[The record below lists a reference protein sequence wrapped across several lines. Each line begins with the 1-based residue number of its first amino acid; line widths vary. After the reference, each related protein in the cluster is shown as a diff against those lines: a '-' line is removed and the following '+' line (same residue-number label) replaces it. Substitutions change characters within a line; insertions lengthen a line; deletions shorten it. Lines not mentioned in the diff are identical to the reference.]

1 MLPGSSLLDVSGR
14 CLDVSLQR
22 LSLGAQASAA
32 AGVGSALV
40 APGLEGSA
48 AAVWVPSCSV
58 ARGIFLDQGSSPYLL
73 CWQADSLPLSH
84 QGSP

>member
-1 MLPGSSLLDVSGR
+1 MLRGLSLLDVSGR
-14 CLDVSLQR
+14 CLDVSLKR

-58 ARGIFLDQGSSPYLL
+58 ARGIFLDQGWNPCLL
-73 CWQADSLPLSH
+73 HRQVDS
-84 QGSP
+84 